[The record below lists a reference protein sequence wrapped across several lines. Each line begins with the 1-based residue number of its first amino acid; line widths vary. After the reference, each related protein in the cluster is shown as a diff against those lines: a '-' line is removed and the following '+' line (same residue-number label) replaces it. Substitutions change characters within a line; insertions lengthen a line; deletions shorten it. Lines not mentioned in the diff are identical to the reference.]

1 MVVWISGSG
10 MHKNACW
17 NLLIGASLGQL

>member
-17 NLLIGASLGQL
+17 NLLVEASLGQL